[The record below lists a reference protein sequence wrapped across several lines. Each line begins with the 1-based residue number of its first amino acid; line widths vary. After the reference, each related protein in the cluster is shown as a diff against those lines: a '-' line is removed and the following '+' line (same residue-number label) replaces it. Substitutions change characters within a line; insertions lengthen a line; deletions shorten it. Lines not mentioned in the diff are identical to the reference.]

1 MEQAAIWSYRLIL
14 GREPESA
21 EVIREQAARFE
32 SYRDMR
38 LSFLR
43 SREFGAWTA
52 AEMARTPG
60 AEVLIHFPA
69 WTGEAEPGFWRDFLG
84 VRTRCS
90 YLGDNYAVLSG
101 TVEGTPGTEKHPLHD
116 PAEWIGT
123 LRSVMEAAATGRFV
137 AVELGAGWAPW
148 LVGAAAAAKSRGIK
162 SIKLAG
168 VEGSAQH
175 FAFMQQH
182 FRDNGLDPAAHLLL
196 HAVAGNTDGT
206 AGFPILCD
214 PRTEWGA
221 KADFH
226 AAEKSD
232 AAAFFEEVP
241 CISIETILKQLPPV
255 DLIHCDI
262 QGAEYEVMKAAAA
275 TLQSRVRRVV
285 IGTHSRQ
292 IEADLLALFGNL
304 GWTLEAEC
312 ACRIDQ
318 PAPQGL
324 PVLSKDGYQVWSNPL
339 YSPGSTNTNPHK

>member
-14 GREPESA
+14 GREPETP
-21 EVIREQAARFE
+21 EVVREQAARFE
-32 SYRDMR
+32 SFRDMR

-52 AEMARTPG
+52 AEMARPPG

-69 WTGEAEPGFWRDFLG
+69 YTGQSEPGFWRDFLG
-84 VRTRCS
+84 VRTRCA

-123 LRSVMEAAATGRFV
+123 LRSVMEAASTGRFV
-137 AVELGAGWAPW
+137 AVELGAGWAPG
-148 LVGAAAAAKSRGIK
+148 LVGAATAAKTRGINT
-162 SIKLAG
+162 IKLAG
-168 VEGSAQH
+168 LEGSAHH
-175 FAFMQQH
+175 FAFMHQH
-182 FRDNGLDPAAHLLL
+182 FRDNFLDPAQHLLL
-196 HAVAGNTDGT
+196 HAVAGSTDGT
-206 AGFPILCD
+206 ARFPILAN
-214 PRTEWGA
+214 PRTEWA
-221 KADFH
+221 AEADFQTTNKSAP
-226 AAEKSD
+226 AAS
-232 AAAFFEEVP
+232 FEEVP
-241 CISIETILKQLPPV
+241 SISIKTLLKQLPPV

-262 QGAEYEVMKAAAA
+262 QGAEYEVMQAAAP

-292 IEADLLALFGNL
+292 IEAGLLALFGTL

-312 ACRIDQ
+312 ACCIEQ

-324 PVLSKDGYQVWSNPL
+324 PALSKDGYQVWSNPL
-339 YSPGSTNTNPHK
+339 YSPV